1 MKVFNVFLCLTFC
14 LVLSACS
21 EVDNDQKVDF
31 STWERAYMV
40 YSYPFDGQQ
49 NVSVK
54 TSVSLM
60 FTHEIDDEYLKSHF
74 VVSNEDGEE
83 IKGSVSA
90 QYGND
95 AGLVFTPEQPL
106 LAGERYTVSYE
117 GVNSEIGLIEDPR
130 DIRFTTVGVSS
141 SDRQARDGEV
151 DPYAF
156 EVIRE
161 FPEDDLPFMDFSVIH
176 LTFNQNLD
184 VSTIVFDDTFSFTE
198 AGQTQ
203 SVAGKLVVKDSY
215 IIFDPENDLKPGV
228 EYTLRLKDSIKARS
242 GVSLSAGVYASKVYV
257 PQDSQPRSL
266 MVQKIFGEP
275 EVNVSPLSGLD
286 RNTVPVNSTL
296 MGDVISYAQADYY
309 TELGFIPNFPD
320 AVPFVIRRGAV
331 IKGSKMPV
339 NIGGEVPAGFD
350 TGEIYL
356 TLITDATGYMIKN
369 SYTDDVNA
377 PKLVKMVLD
386 VSMSAQDP
394 RANGGLSQ
402 DVLHIDLFGLGMTE
416 NGVLVVDTLGEINPV
431 LLGVEK
437 ANGLVSFFLEAYADQ
452 DNAPARVLDETPP
465 ELQTWLPGDIIDR
478 VDAADPLMLI
488 FTEPLQPENLAQQ
501 ITLNKL
507 GESVKAIGVT
517 VTHDGTSVII
527 KPDLPLDFDSEYM
540 ISVGGEVKDI
550 AGNAVTAAF
559 SKTFSTLSFGH
570 ENLAAPLVGSIHPGY
585 NCKLTAMDVINNIA
599 GRCEGGKESDDQFT
613 VFKHPSNRALY
624 ITFNQLMDT
633 STFVLGSQCGDNA
646 DATLEQKGSIR
657 VEELDPETGACIKPV
672 DGNIHFDGSRIS
684 FEPIVPWDEDKLYQT
699 VLNSNVSSACTGSDL
714 VLCSATGLPLRTVP
728 LTLTTQNAHEGSG
741 PLVMPFKAKAPEN
754 LKVFNPLSKLPVVD
768 VNRNFLLDENESID
782 DSTQSPTIENASKL
796 SIEDFGGLIKKAKMG
811 CAVNVAEQDCPAEK
825 KSIYVSGYLPTE
837 IGLFEELQGG
847 GKIPVELH
855 SQALMTTSVTMYT
868 EAILWISIV
877 APTGPQIMRMRGRY
891 DPETGESLPAIGYI
905 SWDETY
911 DNGEGNQPGHAVF
924 ESIMEVYLDAPGL
937 VPTAPILGQM
947 ETNMHSLPL
956 TINLY
961 GPIVFLPDGRMEIKL
976 QNTNT
981 VDIDVEVGDSSHVD
995 LKIYPQDLSINLVS
1009 KMVKS

>member
-1 MKVFNVFLCLTFC
+1 MKVFLCLILTFF
-14 LVLSACS
+14 VSACS
-21 EVDNDQKVDF
+21 EVEKDQKVDF
-31 STWERAYMV
+31 SSWERAYMI

-54 TSVSLM
+54 TSISLM
-60 FTHEIDDEYLKSHF
+60 FTHEINDEYLQSHF
-74 VVSNEDGEE
+74 VVSNADGEE
-83 IKGSVSA
+83 IKGSVTA
-90 QYGND
+90 QHGNV
-95 AGLVFTPEQPL
+95 AGLVFTPDESL
-106 LAGERYTVSYE
+106 LAGERYTVKYK

-130 DIRFTTVGVSS
+130 DIRFTTVGVSG
-141 SDRQARDGEV
+141 SDRQSRDGDI
-151 DPYAF
+151 DPYTF

-176 LTFNQNLD
+176 LTFNQKID
-184 VSTIVFDDTFSFTE
+184 VSTVVFGETFSFTE

-203 SVAGKLVVKDSY
+203 SLAGKLVVKDSY
-215 IIFDPENDLKPGV
+215 IIFDPEKDLEPGV
-228 EYTLRLKDSIKARS
+228 EYTLSLKNAIKARS
-242 GVSLSAGVYASKVYV
+242 GMSLNTGIYASKVYV
-257 PQDSQPRSL
+257 PEDSQPRSL
-266 MVQKIFGEP
+266 LVQKIFGEP
-275 EVNVSPLSGLD
+275 DVNVSPLSGLD

-296 MGDVISYAQADYY
+296 MGDVISYAQANYY

-369 SYTDDVNA
+369 SYTDDENA

-402 DVLHIDLFGLGMTE
+402 DVLHIDLFGIGMTE
-416 NGVLVVDTLGEINPV
+416 NGVLIVDTLGEINPV

-452 DNAPARVLDETPP
+452 DNAPAKVEDETPP
-465 ELQTWLPGDIIDR
+465 ELQTWLPGGIIDR

-488 FTEPLQPENLAQQ
+488 FTEPLQPENLSDE
-501 ITLNKL
+501 ISLHKL
-507 GESVKAIGVT
+507 GESVKEVGVT

-527 KPDLPLDFDSEYM
+527 KPNQPLEFDAEYM
-540 ISVGGEVKDI
+540 ISVGADVKDI
-550 AGNAVTAAF
+550 AGNTVIAPF
-559 SKTFSTLSFGH
+559 SKTFSTLSFGQK
-570 ENLAAPLVGSIHPGY
+570 NLAAPLVGSIHPGY
-585 NCKLTAMDVINNIA
+585 NCKLTAMDVMNNVA
-599 GRCEGGKESDDQFT
+599 GRCEGGKETDDKFSI
-613 VFKHPSNRALY
+613 FKHPANRAIF
-624 ITFNQLMDT
+624 ITFNQLMNTDT
-633 STFVLGSQCGDNA
+633 FILGSECGDNM
-646 DATLEQKGSIR
+646 DATLQQKGSVR
-657 VEELDPETGACIKPV
+657 VEEIDPETGACIKPV
-672 DGNIHFDGSRIS
+672 DGSIHFDGSRIS
-684 FEPIVPWDEDKLYQT
+684 FEPIVPWDENRLYQT
-699 VLNSNVSSACTGSDL
+699 VLNSNVSSSCDGSDF
-714 VLCSATGLPLRTVP
+714 VLCSATGLPLRTIP
-728 LTLTTQNAHEGSG
+728 LTLTTENSHQGSG
-741 PLVMPFKAKAPEN
+741 PMLMPFKAKAPEN

-768 VNRNFLLDENESID
+768 INRNFLLDDNESIN
-782 DSTQSPTIENASKL
+782 DSTQSPVVENASKL
-796 SIEDFGGLIKKAKMG
+796 SIEGFGGLIKKAKMG
-811 CAVNVAEQDCPAEK
+811 CAVNVNEQDCPVEK

-837 IGLFEELQGG
+837 IGLFEELQAGG
-847 GKIPVELH
+847 RIPVELY

-877 APTGPQIMRMRGRY
+877 APTGPQIMRMRGRT
-891 DPETGESLPAIGYI
+891 DPDTHESLPAIGYI
-905 SWDETY
+905 SWDENY
-911 DNGEGNQPGHAVF
+911 DNGEGNEPGHAVF

-937 VPTAPILGQM
+937 VPTAPILGEM

>member
-1 MKVFNVFLCLTFC
+1 MKVINSLLCIAFFFI
-14 LVLSACS
+14 LSACS
-21 EVDNDQKVDF
+21 EVEEDQNVDF
-31 STWERAYMV
+31 SPWQRAYMV

-54 TSVSLM
+54 TSISLM
-60 FTHEIDDEYLKSHF
+60 FTHEINDEYLQSHF
-74 VVSNEDGEE
+74 VVLDEDGKE
-83 IKGSVSA
+83 INGSVSA
-90 QYGND
+90 QNGND
-95 AGLVFTPEQPL
+95 AGLVFKPEETL
-106 LAGERYTVSYE
+106 LAGERYTVKYA
-117 GVNSEIGLIEDPR
+117 GVNSEIGVIEDAR
-130 DIRFTTVGVSS
+130 DIRFTTVGVSGS
-141 SDRQARDGEV
+141 GREARDGEV
-151 DPYAF
+151 NPYAF
-156 EVIRE
+156 GVIRE
-161 FPEDDLPFMDFSVIH
+161 FPSSDLPFMDFSVLH
-176 LTFNQNLD
+176 LTFNQKLD
-184 VSTIVFDDTFSFTE
+184 VSTVILGDSFSFTE

-203 SVAGKLVVKDSY
+203 SVAGKLLVKDSY
-215 IIFDPENDLKPGV
+215 IIFDPEEDLKPGV
-228 EYTLRLKDSIKARS
+228 QYTLSLNESIKARS
-242 GVSLSAGVYASKVYV
+242 GMNLNTGIYASKKYT

-266 MVQKIFGEP
+266 LVQKIFGEP
-275 EVNVSPLSGLD
+275 DVNVSPLSGLD

-296 MGDVISYAQADYY
+296 MGDVISYAQANYY

-339 NIGGEVPAGFD
+339 NIGGKVPAGFD

-369 SYTDDVNA
+369 SYTDDDNA

-402 DVLHIDLFGLGMTE
+402 DVLHIDLFGIGMTE
-416 NGVLVVDTLGEINPV
+416 NGVLIVDTLGEINPV

-452 DNAPARVLDETPP
+452 DNAPAKVIDEIPP

-488 FTEPLQPENLAQQ
+488 FTEPLQPENLSEQ
-501 ITLNKL
+501 ITLSKL
-507 GESVKAIGVT
+507 GESIET
-517 VTHDGTSVII
+517 VAVAVSHDGTSVII
-527 KPDLPLDFDSEYM
+527 KPNQSLDFDSQYM
-540 ISVGGEVKDI
+540 ISVGSDVKDM
-550 AGNAVTAAF
+550 AGNTITAAF
-559 SKTFSTLSFGH
+559 SKTFSTLSFSQTR
-570 ENLAAPLVGSIHPGY
+570 LAAPLVGSIHPGY
-585 NCKLTAMDVINNIA
+585 NCKLTAMDLVNNVA
-599 GRCEGGKESDDQFT
+599 GRCEGGKDTDDQFT
-613 VFKHPSNRALY
+613 IFKHPANRAIY

-633 STFVLGSQCGDNA
+633 TTFKLGTQCGDNI
-646 DATLEQKGSIR
+646 DASLEQKGSIR
-657 VEELDPETGACIKPV
+657 VEEIDPESGMCVKPV
-672 DGNIHFDGSRIS
+672 DGNIHYDGSRIS
-684 FEPIVPWDEDKLYQT
+684 FEPIVPWDEKKLYQT
-699 VLNSNVSSACTGSDL
+699 VLNSNLDSECDGQDL
-714 VLCSATGLPLRTVP
+714 VLCSATGLPLRTIP
-728 LTLTTQNAHEGSG
+728 LTLTSENSHEGSG

-754 LKVFNPLSKLPVVD
+754 QKVFNPLSKLPVVD
-768 VNRNFLLDENESID
+768 VNRNFLLDDNESIQ
-782 DSTQSPTIENASKL
+782 DSTQSSIIENASKL
-796 SIEDFGGLIKKAKMG
+796 SIAGFGGLIKKAKMG
-811 CAVNVAEQDCPAEK
+811 CAVNVDEQDCATDK

-837 IGLFEELQGG
+837 IGLFEELQAGVR
-847 GKIPVELH
+847 IPVELH

-891 DPETGESLPAIGYI
+891 DPDTGESLPAIGYI
-905 SWDETY
+905 SWDENY
-911 DNGEGNQPGHAVF
+911 DNGEGNEPGSAVF
-924 ESIMEVYLDAPGL
+924 ESIMQVYLDAPGL
-937 VPTAPILGQM
+937 VPTAPILGEM